1 MSLIHAHANTHP
13 AQCYANQI
21 TNPFNCIVRYAFF
34 YNTHTCPINK
44 SVRIVHFMKS
54 ASFISTS
61 ERDLIFNIQSFVTF
75 SPTTAIIIII
85 IYLFEIQVEYIF
97 YSASGTAFSVEKE
110 VGGGGH
116 NTIFSHPKEKK
127 ASVIVLNRIKT
138 HTDSIVNV

>member
-1 MSLIHAHANTHP
+1 M
-13 AQCYANQI
+13 
-21 TNPFNCIVRYAFF
+21 
-34 YNTHTCPINK
+34 
-44 SVRIVHFMKS
+44 HFMKS